1 MPSIQPLALLEKS
14 SIAKRYWQQLRS
26 AGFCSLGRWR
36 LSELLQ
42 AAISAACFI
51 SFPRQ
56 VGLSVVV
63 YGAHL
68 SVQIYRAHL
77 AALVYRAHLPVRQSL
92 EEKGLVRAG
101 NFSVRRWRKGYASG

>member
-1 MPSIQPLALLEKS
+1 MPSIQPLAPLEKS
-14 SIAKRYWQQLRS
+14 SIAKRYWQLLRS
-26 AGFCSLGRWR
+26 AAFCSLGRWR
-36 LSELLQ
+36 SSELLQ
-42 AAISAACFI
+42 AAIPAACFI

-56 VGLSVVV
+56 VDLSVVV

-92 EEKGLVRAG
+92 EDKGLVRAG

>member
-14 SIAKRYWQQLRS
+14 SIAKRYWQLLRS

-56 VGLSVVV
+56 V
-63 YGAHL
+63 HL
-68 SVQIYRAHL
+68 MV
-77 AALVYRAHLPVRQSL
+77 LVYRAHLAVLLYGAQLAVVVCGAHLAVRQSL